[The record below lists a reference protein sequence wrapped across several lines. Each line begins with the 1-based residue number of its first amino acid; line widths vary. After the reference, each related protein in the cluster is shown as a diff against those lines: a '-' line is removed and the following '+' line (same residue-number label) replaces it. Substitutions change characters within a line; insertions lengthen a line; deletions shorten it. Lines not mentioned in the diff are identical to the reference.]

1 MNSAN
6 TSPNGAHK
14 LQDKSLGKPA
24 FLLGIAAMVLF
35 GWIVFPFLIYKSVDQ
50 PIRFSHKSHTGDNI
64 GLTCADCH
72 TYDSD
77 GRFCGIPAT
86 EECAACHSR
95 PIGVS
100 DDEEKLVKDYIRT
113 GKEIPWVTYS
123 RQPENVYFSH
133 ATHVKLAGLDCQSCH
148 FRHAYTETLRPARFS
163 RISGYSL
170 DVLGKTLLNAPSTA
184 SSGMRM
190 DDCAGCHHKRGVSE
204 SCIDCH
210 K

>member
-14 LQDKSLGKPA
+14 SRDKSRGKPA
-24 FLLGIAAMVLF
+24 FFLGIAGMLLF
-35 GWIVFPFLIYKSVDQ
+35 GWVVFPFLFYKSVDQ
-50 PIRFSHKSHTGDNI
+50 PIQFSHKTHTGDNVA
-64 GLTCADCH
+64 LTCGDCH
-72 TYDSD
+72 TYDSE
-77 GRFCGIPAT
+77 GRFCGIPST
-86 EECAACHSR
+86 KECAACHSR
-95 PIGVS
+95 PIGIS
-100 DDEEKLVKDYIRT
+100 EEEEKLVKDYIGT
-113 GKEIPWVTYS
+113 GTEIPWVIYS

-148 FRHAYTETLRPARFS
+148 FGHAYTETLRPARLS

-170 DVLGKTLLNAPSTA
+170 DVFGKTLLNAPSTA
-184 SSGMRM
+184 SPGMRM
-190 DDCAGCHHKRGVSE
+190 DDCAGCHHMRGIKE

>member
-6 TSPNGAHK
+6 TSPNGAYK
-14 LQDKSLGKPA
+14 SLDKSSGNPA
-24 FLLGIAAMVLF
+24 FLLGIAGMLLF
-35 GWIVFPFLIYKSVDQ
+35 GWIIFPFLIYRSVDQ
-50 PIRFSHKSHTGDNI
+50 PIQFSHKTHTGDNV
-64 GLTCADCH
+64 GLTCGECH

-77 GRFCGIPAT
+77 GRFCGIPT
-86 EECAACHSR
+86 KEKCAGCHSR

-100 DDEEKLVKDYIRT
+100 DEEKNLVKDYIST
-113 GKEIPWVTYS
+113 GKEIPWVIYS
-123 RQPENVYFSH
+123 RQPENVCFSH
-133 ATHVKLAGLDCQSCH
+133 AAHVKLAGIDCQSCH
-148 FRHAYTETLRPARFS
+148 FGHAYTETLRPARFS

-170 DVLGKTLLNAPSTA
+170 DIFGKTLVNAPSTV

-190 DDCAGCHHKRGVSE
+190 DDCAECHEKRGVKE